1 VTLQAYRELLL
12 AFHGYYAGLEAA
24 LTCLGQD
31 AEVPDCVVP
40 SRVAALQADLRQLGV
55 SNADLAALPVCRQL
69 PACDTPGQRIG
80 VLYVVNGSTLG
91 GLVLA
96 AHVERHLGTSVSGAT
111 DFMRLSGD
119 KTKEH
124 WTGCKVALETMLAKQ
139 PDTFFEVVGAAKQT
153 FSTLAD
159 WLT

>member
-1 VTLQAYRELLL
+1 VTLQAYRELLT
-12 AFHGYYAGLEAA
+12 AFLGYYAGLEAA
-24 LTCLGQD
+24 WACLGQD
-31 AEVPDCVVP
+31 AEVPDCVAP
-40 SRVAALQADLRQLGV
+40 SRVAALRADLRQLGA
-55 SNADLAALPVCRQL
+55 SNAELAALPVCGQL

-111 DFMRLSGD
+111 HFMRLNGEA
-119 KTKEH
+119 TKQH
-124 WTGCKVALETMLAKQ
+124 WASCKAALDSILARQ
-139 PDTFFEVVGAAKQT
+139 PDTFPEVVGAAKQT